1 MPFKPITDD
10 FLAAPQL
17 TADEFAE
24 AAEAGVRVVINNR
37 PDGEEPGQIPTAEAA
52 ELAAKAGLAYHHIP
66 VVSGQLSIEAVDA
79 FAEVIKDAEGPV
91 LAYCRSGTRSTT
103 LWALTA
109 ALSGAHPPAV
119 LIERAGAA
127 GYDLRPLA
135 QILEDL
141 AAKGAGR

>member
-1 MPFKPITDD
+1 MPFKTITDD

-17 TADEFAE
+17 SADEFAE
-24 AAEAGVRVVINNR
+24 AAKAGVTVVINNR
-37 PDGEEPGQIPTAEAA
+37 PDGEEPSQIPTAEAA
-52 ELAAKAGLAYHHIP
+52 ELAAKAGLVYHHIP
-66 VVSGQLSIEAVDA
+66 VVSGELTVEAVEA
-79 FAEVIKDAEGPV
+79 FAEAIGSADGPV

-109 ALSGAHPPAV
+109 ALSGTHPPAV

-141 AAKGAGR
+141 AAKGAN

>member
-1 MPFKPITDD
+1 MLF
-10 FLAAPQL
+10 
-17 TADEFAE
+17 
-24 AAEAGVRVVINNR
+24 RS
-37 PDGEEPGQIPTAEAA
+37 
-52 ELAAKAGLAYHHIP
+52 IP
-66 VVSGQLSIEAVDA
+66 VVSGQLTIEAVDA
-79 FAEVIKDAEGPV
+79 FAAVIKDADGPV

-109 ALSGAHPPAV
+109 ALSGAYPPAV

-141 AAKGAGR
+141 AAKGAN